1 MRSIQTLRF
10 LKCTLWLFYLSFSL
24 VCLQSLAHISLLS
37 SALTVYLLIPSSPP
51 PDPHLPSAS
60 DGGGGT
66 ATIATWMSVI
76 VCLNIGRLVCQVL
89 VLKQVR
95 YLISNWQ
102 RLQFIRR
109 SVASM
114 LRSRLMLIERCLG
127 LIVFLWHIPG
137 IHMANHCSAQPPF
150 LCSYATA
157 VVLLFLVFTGLNV
170 TACLGSL
177 ALLIYCHCVNDLD
190 SLSDVLQEPD
200 RTLSPLSPELLH
212 SLRTLQW
219 TPATHSGQQVTYAG
233 NCDVL
238 EEQSKHASN
247 DESVQHT
254 LTMRDSNCEN
264 NNNSVV
270 AGQHTSD
277 HNLLTVTHEHHHH
290 HFSAEHPSLPFV
302 GCQLSPSRSESAD
315 LTPSTIAGSSPRHEW
330 DDVVVPEE
338 GPPPLRIDIPVVISH
353 ELSDM
358 SVPPPPS
365 ISPLQPP
372 DDFCLSKRRSS
383 LPLAASCSICLCE
396 YEEEEILRILPCG
409 HGFHVECVDVWL
421 ATRAVCP
428 LRCDIIK
435 LLCMR
440 EEERSARH
448 DRKWQGSEA
457 C

>member
-10 LKCTLWLFYLSFSL
+10 LKCTLWLFYVSFSL

-37 SALTVYLLIPSSPP
+37 SALTVYLLIPSSSP
-51 PDPHLPSAS
+51 PDPHPPSTS
-60 DGGGGT
+60 DGGT

-150 LCSYATA
+150 LCSYATV

-177 ALLIYCHCVNDLD
+177 ALLIYCHCANDLD

-219 TPATHSGQQVTYAG
+219 APATHSGQEVAYAG

-238 EEQSKHASN
+238 DEESKAASN
-247 DESVQHT
+247 DESVQHP
-254 LTMRDSNCEN
+254 LTTRENNCD

-270 AGQHTSD
+270 AGGAFVRQHRS
-277 HNLLTVTHEHHHH
+277 HEHHHL
-290 HFSAEHPSLPFV
+290 SAEHPSLPFV
-302 GCQLSPSRSESAD
+302 DCQLSPSESAD
-315 LTPSTIAGSSPRHEW
+315 LTPSTIAGSTPRHEW
-330 DDVVVPEE
+330 DDVVVVAEE
-338 GPPPLRIDIPVVISH
+338 GPPPYRIDIPVVISRQ
-353 ELSDM
+353 LSGM
-358 SVPPPPS
+358 SMSPPPS
-365 ISPLQPP
+365 ISPLQSP
-372 DDFCLSKRRSS
+372 DDCSLSKEPSS

-396 YEEEEILRILPCG
+396 YEEEEMLRILPCG
-409 HGFHVECVDVWL
+409 HGFHAQCVDVWL

-448 DRKWQGSEA
+448 DRKWQGTEA